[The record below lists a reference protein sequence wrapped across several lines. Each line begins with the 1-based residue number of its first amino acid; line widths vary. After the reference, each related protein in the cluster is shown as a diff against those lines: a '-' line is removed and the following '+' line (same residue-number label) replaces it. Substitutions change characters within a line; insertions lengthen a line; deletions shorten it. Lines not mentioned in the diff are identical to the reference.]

1 MKILRNTETLYTVVQ
16 KCGQAC
22 ALDQRGRSAQARP
35 MANDDDEGPDHH
47 GTYLHFQEHGML

>member
-1 MKILRNTETLYTVVQ
+1 VVRLVHSINVAGLL
-16 KCGQAC
+16 KLVDEEAK
-22 ALDQRGRSAQARP
+22 P